1 VFAHCVFHS
10 LMIVT
15 GQATKMVDITSEV
28 VAEYQYVSSE

>member
-1 VFAHCVFHS
+1 VFAHCIVHL

-15 GQATKMVDITSEV
+15 GQATKMVDIASEI